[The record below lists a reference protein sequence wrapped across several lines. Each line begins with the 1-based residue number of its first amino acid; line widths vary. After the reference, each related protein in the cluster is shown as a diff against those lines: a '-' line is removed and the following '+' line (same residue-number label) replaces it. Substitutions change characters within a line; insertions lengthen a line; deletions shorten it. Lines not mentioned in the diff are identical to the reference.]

1 MMEMKGKPTRWSGK
15 RHSMARIGRVRR
27 SPKHID
33 NDTKESSPD
42 GTLFPSLPCYMPLC
56 VAEAPWQE
64 RSQNRGSTVQC
75 GICLYGNVEPYAH
88 SPRSLRQR
96 SYLCLSQTR
105 CFRNTAR
112 TSVRS
117 TPGAHRPT

>member
-1 MMEMKGKPTRWSGK
+1 MEMKGKPTRWSGK

-56 VAEAPWQE
+56 VAEAP
-64 RSQNRGSTVQC
+64 
-75 GICLYGNVEPYAH
+75 L
-88 SPRSLRQR
+88 SL
-96 SYLCLSQTR
+96 
-105 CFRNTAR
+105 
-112 TSVRS
+112 S
-117 TPGAHRPT
+117 TPGRNVLRTEVRQYSVGYAYMETSSLTPTVHGP